1 MPILNFGALIYWPRV
16 GTVNI
21 SNFTSDNN
29 GKFTND
35 CQKQPKDFVWFSSD
49 WNDLIFLAMVP
60 NNQFSKTGEIR
71 TKTSSKKKPT
81 PVKKDLNA
89 AVMVMS
95 TLRLNIKALKI
106 NFLSRFQEKIS
117 FWLICDSGSCLEQG
131 WRAQRSGVWKD
142 VLT

>member
-71 TKTSSKKKPT
+71 TKTSSKKNPH
-81 PVKKDLNA
+81 
-89 AVMVMS
+89 
-95 TLRLNIKALKI
+95 
-106 NFLSRFQEKIS
+106 Q
-117 FWLICDSGSCLEQG
+117 
-131 WRAQRSGVWKD
+131 
-142 VLT
+142 